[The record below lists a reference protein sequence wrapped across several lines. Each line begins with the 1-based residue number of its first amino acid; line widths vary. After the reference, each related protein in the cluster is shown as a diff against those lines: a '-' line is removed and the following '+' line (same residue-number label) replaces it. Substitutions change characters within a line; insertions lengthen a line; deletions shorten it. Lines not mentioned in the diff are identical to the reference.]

1 MSSAFW
7 IFARRLLRR
16 PLACAAALGLA
27 FVSAGGLGAGL
38 LGLGPILQL
47 ILGESSSLRSIV
59 ESKVADH
66 PWIPISPGL
75 MQLIP
80 EGRLAGVAVVL
91 GGLLALTIV
100 GATANFLHQY
110 MSLSLC
116 TRLVA
121 DVRMQAFRH
130 AIRLPVLSVVQRGPS
145 EFTTRI
151 IKDCAALQGGLSI
164 LTGRAVAQLT
174 KGIAALAAAIW
185 FDWRICV
192 VCLMVGPV
200 MAVVLRKLGKK
211 IRRGI
216 KGSLREQEV
225 LLRVTTESLQ
235 GLRAVK
241 TATAERVMLRRFNRS
256 NDAVVRQELRVRTAR
271 ALASPLIELLALVV
285 VMGLAM
291 LAASE
296 IIAGKL
302 TFDEFVLALGALAV
316 ASGSLKP
323 VTAMVSDIQAA
334 EAPAERL
341 MELFLLDLEE
351 SARSRRLPDIARV
364 RSSIAF
370 DEVAFTYP
378 GAEHPAVSGLS
389 LEIRAGERVAI
400 VGPNGCGKTTL
411 LALLTRVAAPDS
423 GRITLDGTDILSC
436 NVRSLREQMGVVT
449 QEPMVLRASI
459 AENVTLGKA
468 GITRD
473 DVVAAAT
480 RALAHDFISRLP
492 EGYDTVVSEQ
502 GASLSGGQRQRLA
515 IARALLRNP
524 SILILDE
531 ATSQVDGE
539 SEEQISRAVTSISR
553 QCTVITVA
561 HRLST
566 MLAAD
571 RIIVMDGGRVV
582 DSGRHPELLARCST
596 YQRLVTGQSAG
607 DRNYSAANGT
617 VGHDAQQIPGDQG
630 MVDAG
635 AAGAVAGAG
644 AVTGRGNEAAG

>member
-7 IFARRLLRR
+7 IFAKRLLKR

-27 FVSAGGLGAGL
+27 FISAGGLGAGL
-38 LGLGPILQL
+38 LSLGPILQL
-47 ILGESSSLRSIV
+47 ILGESSSLRSLV
-59 ESKVADH
+59 ESKVAAH
-66 PWIPISPGL
+66 PWLPISPGL
-75 MQLIP
+75 VQLIP
-80 EGRLAGVAVVL
+80 EDRLAGVAVVL
-91 GGLLALTIV
+91 GGLLALTV
-100 GATANFLHQY
+100 FGATANFLHQY
-110 MSLSLC
+110 LSLSLC

-121 DVRMQAFRH
+121 DVRLEAFRH
-130 AIRLPVLSVVQRGPS
+130 AIRLPLLSVVRRGAS

-151 IKDCAALQGGLSI
+151 INDCAALQGGLSI

-174 KGIAALAAAIW
+174 KGITALAAAIW

-192 VCLMVGPV
+192 VCLIVGPA
-200 MAVVLRKLGKK
+200 MAIVLRKLGKQ
-211 IRRGI
+211 IRGGI
-216 KGSLREQEV
+216 RGSLKEQEG

-256 NDAVVRQELRVRTAR
+256 NDSVVRQELRVRMAR

-285 VMGLAM
+285 VMGLAL

-296 IIAGKL
+296 IIDGKL
-302 TFDEFVLALGALAV
+302 TFDDFVLALGSLAV

-323 VTAMVSDIQAA
+323 VTAMISDIQAA

-341 MELFLLDLEE
+341 LELFALDLEE
-351 SARSRRLPDIARV
+351 SAPSRRLPDIARV

-370 DEVAFTYP
+370 DQVAFTYP

-411 LALLTRVAAPDS
+411 LALLTRVADPDS
-423 GRITLDGTDILSC
+423 GTIALDGTDIRSR

-459 AENVTLGKA
+459 AENITLGK
-468 GITRD
+468 GGVTRD

-480 RALAHDFISRLP
+480 CALAHEFISRLP

-582 DSGRHPELLARCST
+582 DSGQHGELLARCST
-596 YQRLVTGQSAG
+596 YQRLVTSQSAG
-607 DRNYSAANGT
+607 DRN
-617 VGHDAQQIPGDQG
+617 H
-630 MVDAG
+630 VDAG
-635 AAGAVAGAG
+635 GPARTERGAAADDQGIVDAGVVGAAGGA
-644 AVTGRGNEAAG
+644 AAGRGGLAGT

>member
-7 IFARRLLRR
+7 TFARRLLKR

-27 FVSAGGLGAGL
+27 FISAGGLGAGL
-38 LGLGPILQL
+38 LSLGPILQL

-59 ESKVADH
+59 EAKVTRH
-66 PWIPISPGL
+66 PWIPVSPGIVQ
-75 MQLIP
+75 MIP
-80 EGRLAGVAVVL
+80 EDRLAGVAVVL
-91 GGLLALTIV
+91 AGLLVLTIF

-110 MSLSLC
+110 LSMSLC

-121 DVRMQAFRH
+121 EVRLDAFRH
-130 AIRLPVLSVVQRGPS
+130 AIRLPLLAVVRRGAS

-151 IKDCAALQGGLSI
+151 INDCSALQAGLSI
-164 LTGRAVAQLT
+164 LTGRAIAQLT
-174 KGIAALAAAIW
+174 KGITALAAAIW

-192 VCLMVGPV
+192 VCLIVGPA
-200 MAVVLRKLGKK
+200 MAIVLRKLGKQ
-211 IRRGI
+211 IRGGI
-216 KGSLREQEV
+216 KGSLKEQEG
-225 LLRVTTESLQ
+225 LLRVTTETLQ

-241 TATAERVMLRRFNRS
+241 TATAERVMLQRFNRS
-256 NDAVVRQELRVRTAR
+256 NASVVRQELRVRMAR

-285 VMGLAM
+285 VMGLAL

-296 IIAGKL
+296 IIDGKL
-302 TFDEFVLALGALAV
+302 TFDDFVLALGSLAV

-323 VTAMVSDIQAA
+323 VTAMISDIQAA
-334 EAPAERL
+334 EAPSERL
-341 MELFLLDLEE
+341 LELFDLDLEE
-351 SARSRRLPDIARV
+351 SPESRRRPDIARV
-364 RSSIAF
+364 RSSMVFEGIS
-370 DEVAFTYP
+370 FTYP

-411 LALLTRVAAPDS
+411 LALLTRVADPDA
-423 GRITLDGTDILSC
+423 GKIVLDGTDIRSC

-459 AENVTLGKA
+459 ADNITLGK
-468 GITRD
+468 GGVTRD

-480 RALAHDFISRLP
+480 RALAHEFISRLP
-492 EGYDTVVSEQ
+492 EAYDTVVSEQ

-582 DSGRHPELLARCST
+582 DSGQHGELLARCST
-596 YQRLVTGQSAG
+596 YQRLVTSQSAG
-607 DRNYSAANGT
+607 DRNHVDASGAAAIQRG
-617 VGHDAQQIPGDQG
+617 DDQG

-635 AAGAVAGAG
+635 EGVVAGAVAGRGGAAG
-644 AVTGRGNEAAG
+644 A